1 MKTSKPASYSGFSQ
15 FDASAAV
22 IPNREFKAILLNNI
36 IYAGASVNITY
47 IDTKGITKTYT
58 VRLIRSGVVLF
69 LSNFIIVPIAG
80 RQLVSLTNN
89 IDDPF
94 AVDEIM
100 VTLLN

>member
-15 FDASAAV
+15 FDGSAAV
-22 IPNREFKAILLNNI
+22 IPNREFKAILLNNNN
-36 IYAGASVNITY
+36 YAGASVNITY

-58 VRLIRSGVVLF
+58 VRLIRTGAVAF
-69 LSNFIIVPIAG
+69 LSNLITVPIAG
-80 RQLVSLTNN
+80 RRLLGLTDS

-94 AVDEIM
+94 AAGDIR

>member
-15 FDASAAV
+15 FDASAA
-22 IPNREFKAILLNNI
+22 IPNREFKAIILNNI
-36 IYAGASVNITY
+36 IYAGGSVNITY
-47 IDTKGITKTYT
+47 IDTKGITKTYI
-58 VRLIRSGVVLF
+58 VSLIRSGALLF

-80 RQLVSLTNN
+80 RQLLSLTNA

-94 AVDEIM
+94 DADTIR